1 MSSSTVTKS
10 ALAEAL
16 KKLCREKPLEK
27 ISISDITNECGLNRQ
42 SFYYHFQDKYELLG
56 WIYFNELFVHFN
68 SGVGFHNWEESL
80 EEFLTVMKQEEE
92 FYCSTLSGSDHTF
105 ENQLYKIMHR
115 LFVRFIHHAVK
126 KMATRSK
133 ADFFANYYA
142 HGFCG
147 VIIDWAKKGM
157 KDSPEL
163 LVSKIK
169 ELAFE
174 NVLIGEGFREN
185 L

>member
-1 MSSSTVTKS
+1 MSSSTVTKA
-10 ALAEAL
+10 ALGDAL
-16 KKLCREKPLEK
+16 KKLCKEKPLDK

-56 WIYFNELFVHFN
+56 WIYYNELFVHFN
-68 SGVGFHNWEESL
+68 SGVGFNNWEKNL
-80 EEFLTVMKQEEE
+80 EAFLTNMRNDKE
-92 FYCSTLSGSDHTF
+92 FYSCALKSSDRTF
-105 ENQLYKIMHR
+105 EKQLYRIMHR
-115 LFVRFIHHAVK
+115 LFVKFIHYAVR
-126 KMATRSK
+126 KMATRNK
-133 ADFFANYYA
+133 AEFFSNYYS

-147 VIIDWAKKGM
+147 VIIDWAIKGM
-157 KDSPEL
+157 KETPEV
-163 LVSKIK
+163 LVSRIK